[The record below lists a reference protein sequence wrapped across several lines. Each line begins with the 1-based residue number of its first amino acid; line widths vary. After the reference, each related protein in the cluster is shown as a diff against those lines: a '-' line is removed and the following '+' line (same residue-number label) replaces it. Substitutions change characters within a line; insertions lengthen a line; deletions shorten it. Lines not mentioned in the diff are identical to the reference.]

1 MEIKIINL
9 KKPDEDVNIIVG
21 QTHFIKSA
29 EDIYEAI
36 VTSVPG
42 AKFGIA
48 FNEAS
53 GKRLI
58 RFEGNDNELIKYAI
72 ENAKNVGAGH
82 FFIIMLKNAYPINIL
97 NRLKETQEIL
107 NIFAATSNPLKV
119 IIAIENDSIGVLGVM
134 DGQVPVGVEKDEDKK
149 DRKEFL
155 RKIGYKL

>member
-9 KKPDEDVNIIVG
+9 KKPDEDVNIIIG

-36 VTSVPG
+36 VTSVPE

-58 RFEGNDNELIKYAI
+58 RFEGNDDELMRYAV

-149 DRKEFL
+149 ERKEFL

>member
-1 MEIKIINL
+1 MEIKTVEL
-9 KKPDEDVNIIVG
+9 KRPDDDTNVIVG

-58 RFEGNDNELIKYAI
+58 RFEGNDDELVKYAI
-72 ENAKNVGAGH
+72 ENARNVGAGH

-107 NIFAATSNPLKV
+107 TVFAATANPLKV
-119 IIAIENDSIGVLGVM
+119 IIAIENDSRGVLGVM
-134 DGQVPVGVEKDEDKK
+134 DGKEPLGIENEDDKK
-149 DRKEFL
+149 ERKEFL
-155 RKIGYKL
+155 RRIGYKL

>member
-1 MEIKIINL
+1 MEIKIVEL
-9 KKPDEDVNIIVG
+9 KRPDDDTNVIVG

-58 RFEGNDNELIKYAI
+58 RFEGNDDELVKYAI
-72 ENAKNVGAGH
+72 ENARNVGAGH
-82 FFIIMLKNAYPINIL
+82 LFIIMLKNAYPINIL

-107 NIFAATSNPLKV
+107 TVFAATANPLKV
-119 IIAIENDSIGVLGVM
+119 IIAIENDSRGVLGVM
-134 DGQVPVGVEKDEDKK
+134 DGKEPLGIENEDDKRE
-149 DRKEFL
+149 RKEFL
-155 RKIGYKL
+155 RRIGYKL

>member
-1 MEIKIINL
+1 MEIKTVEL
-9 KKPDEDVNIIVG
+9 KKPDEDTNVIIG

-42 AKFGIA
+42 ARFGIA

-58 RFEGNDNELIKYAI
+58 RFEGNDDELVKYAI
-72 ENAKNVGAGH
+72 ENARNVGAGH

-97 NRLKETQEIL
+97 NRLKETQEVL
-107 NIFAATSNPLKV
+107 TVFAATANPLKV
-119 IIAIENDSIGVLGVM
+119 IIAIENDSRGVLGVM
-134 DGQVPVGVEKDEDKK
+134 DGKEPLGIENEDDKRE
-149 DRKEFL
+149 RKEFL
-155 RKIGYKL
+155 RRIGYKL

>member
-58 RFEGNDNELIKYAI
+58 RFEGNDDELIRYAI

-134 DGQVPVGVEKDEDKK
+134 DGQVPIGVEKDEDKK

>member
-1 MEIKIINL
+1 MEIKTVEL
-9 KKPDEDVNIIVG
+9 KRPDDYTNVIVG

-58 RFEGNDNELIKYAI
+58 RFEGNDDELVKYAI
-72 ENAKNVGAGH
+72 ENARNVGAGH

-107 NIFAATSNPLKV
+107 TVFAATANPLKV
-119 IIAIENDSIGVLGVM
+119 IIAIENDSRGVLGVM
-134 DGQVPVGVEKDEDKK
+134 DGKEPLGIENEDDKK
-149 DRKEFL
+149 ERKEFL
-155 RKIGYKL
+155 RRIGYKL

>member
-42 AKFGIA
+42 AKFAIA